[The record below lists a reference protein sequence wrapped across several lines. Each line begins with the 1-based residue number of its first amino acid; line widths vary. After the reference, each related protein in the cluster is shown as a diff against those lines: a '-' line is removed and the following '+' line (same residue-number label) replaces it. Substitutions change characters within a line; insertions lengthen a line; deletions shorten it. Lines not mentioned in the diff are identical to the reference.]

1 MEVME
6 ELRSTVKWTQSFGE
20 EVANSVS
27 HGLGLIG
34 AAVGTPV
41 LLWAASEHGSTHFLV
56 GAAVFAATMLLL
68 YLGSTLYHAWPQT
81 PLKCALQV
89 VDHSAIFLLIA
100 GTYTPFAL
108 GPLRGPW
115 GWSVLVLVWIFAAG
129 GVFLK
134 ATRGPLHRPRFALAL
149 YLIMGWLVLIV
160 IRPLAATVPPATI
173 FWLAAGGVTYTLG
186 VIFFVR
192 EHVRYNHFVWHVFV
206 LGGTLCHYVAVLIYA
221 TAGNA

>member
-1 MEVME
+1 MEVVE

-27 HGLGLIG
+27 HGLGLLG
-34 AAVGTPV
+34 AAIGTPV
-41 LLWAASEHGSTHFLV
+41 LLWAAAGHGSTYFFV
-56 GAAVFAATMLLL
+56 GSAVFAATMLLL

-108 GPLRGPW
+108 GPLHGPW
-115 GWSVLVLVWIFAAG
+115 GWSVLALVWTFAAG

-134 ATRGPLHRPRFALAL
+134 TTRGPLHRPRFALAL
-149 YLIMGWLVLIV
+149 YLIMGWLVVIV
-160 IRPLAATVPPATI
+160 IRPLAAAVPPATI

-206 LGGTLCHYVAVLIYA
+206 LGGTLCHYVAVLTYA
-221 TAGNA
+221 TAGHA